1 MAFIIANRNCFW
13 PELRVSFADGLAGEG
28 RLASEHHT
36 GVCAP
41 PQNLSFLSKRV
52 PNVTQRPLN
61 FTTDPIQH
69 PKLTSPF
76 DLKLCA
82 TQKRRK
88 LPHLLYLSRAFNGI
102 GSYVTHTNWVMVLFA
117 LLTFLCVNVP
127 AEAVA
132 ADAVRAKGRV
142 MFVDSDG
149 KKKPLAF
156 AQVRLMDSDSDYDE
170 EIARGFTDGHGN
182 YDLSGVGGDKNCP
195 GCSAPDPYVKVVLK
209 HPGRLDVHDILHFTR
224 NMPVTPIRKE
234 TVGKLDFGTT
244 TYPTEYPEGMA
255 AILYAHALKTYGA
268 FKTISGDSKLPGNDG
283 ELAIEIPVVINFG
296 TPYTTWDTIHW
307 PGVYMKYGGI
317 DHEFGH
323 RLRHAIDGNVSHFN
337 GDAVLYQYPRS
348 HTFDEDTNLGFAF
361 NEGWA
366 NYFRHEMQPN
376 YLAGTW
382 KGKYKGNEVEGDV
395 AYKLIAL
402 SKCGGFKAMWGTL
415 KANPGKIHSFPEFK
429 SAFYALHP
437 ECKNRFHSDNL
448 GGVPV
453 TDLKPR
459 SNLPEP
465 QPQAIDI
472 SGQAEARERFAANLD
487 RRASRIRWDRAK
499 RIPAAI
505 PAPSRPVVERLSNL
519 RITAAQRR
527 DADARATY
535 RRIITTI
542 PPMTET
548 NLHDDSYERAVE
560 AARREFRDAILEPR
574 QRDVQQLRTEI
585 AQERDRADNEPLRA
599 YLKQLDDK
607 YVRLERALS
616 LAHDQPGP
624 VDIPIE
630 LLPHSFVMAGE

>member
-1 MAFIIANRNCFW
+1 MSFIITDRDCDKPNLKV
-13 PELRVSFADGLAGEG
+13 PLPDGLAGEG
-28 RLASEHHT
+28 RFTSDHLT
-36 GVCAP
+36 GVREP
-41 PQNLSFLSKRV
+41 PKNLPFLRRRV
-52 PNVTQRPLN
+52 PNVTRRPLN
-61 FTTDPIQH
+61 FATDPLQ
-69 PKLTSPF
+69 PPELTDPF
-76 DLKLCA
+76 GKNSGA
-82 TQKRRK
+82 TQKCPK
-88 LPHLLYLSRAFNGI
+88 TPHLMCPLLASDKF
-102 GSYVTHTNWVMVLFA
+102 GSYAAHTNWGMVLFV
-117 LLTFLCVNVP
+117 LLTLLCVNVP
-127 AEAVA
+127 AGAVA
-132 ADAVRAKGRV
+132 ADSVRAKGRV

-224 NMPVTPIRKE
+224 NMPVTPIREE

-415 KANPGKIHSFPEFK
+415 KANPGTIHSFPEFK
-429 SAFYALHP
+429 DAFYGLHP
-437 ECKNRFHSDNL
+437 ECKTRFHSDNL

-453 TDLKPR
+453 TGLKPR
-459 SNLPEP
+459 SNLPGT
-465 QPQAIDI
+465 QPQAVDI

-487 RRASRIRWDRAK
+487 RRASRIRWDRTK

-505 PAPSRPVVERLSNL
+505 PAPSRPVIERLSNL
-519 RITAAQRR
+519 RIAAAQRR
-527 DADARATY
+527 DADARAIY
-535 RRIITTI
+535 RRIVTTI
-542 PPMTET
+542 PPMSEA
-548 NLHDDSYERAVE
+548 NLHDGSYERTVQ
-560 AARREFRDAILEPR
+560 AARQEFRDAILEPR

-585 AQERDRADNEPLRA
+585 SQERDRADNEPLRG
-599 YLKQLDDK
+599 YLRQLDDK
-607 YVRLERALS
+607 YARLERALRV
-616 LAHDQPGP
+616 AHDQPGP

-630 LLPHSFVMAGE
+630 LLPHSFVRVGE